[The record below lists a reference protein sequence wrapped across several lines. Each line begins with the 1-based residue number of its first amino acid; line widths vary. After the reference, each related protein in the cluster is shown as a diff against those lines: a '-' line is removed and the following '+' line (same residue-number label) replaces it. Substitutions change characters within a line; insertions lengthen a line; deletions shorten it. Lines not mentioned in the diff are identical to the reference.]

1 MPKIMDTH
9 DSLTL
14 EQEYKGTV
22 GVFKEADKVTSAT
35 DEMLDLH
42 RIAYKA
48 CENFQILFKMSYI
61 SGILVQNGNTGV
73 PNV

>member
-9 DSLTL
+9 DSLAL
-14 EQEYKGTV
+14 EEEYKGTI

-42 RIAYKA
+42 HITYKA
-48 CENFQILFKMSYI
+48 CENFSDCF
-61 SGILVQNGNTGV
+61 
-73 PNV
+73 

>member
-1 MPKIMDTH
+1 MPKIMNTH

-22 GVFKEADKVTSAT
+22 GVFKEADKVTNAT
-35 DEMLDLH
+35 DEMLDLY

-48 CENFQILFKMSYI
+48 CENFSDSF
-61 SGILVQNGNTGV
+61 
-73 PNV
+73 

>member
-9 DSLTL
+9 DNLAL
-14 EQEYKGTV
+14 EEEYKGTV

-42 RIAYKA
+42 RITYKA
-48 CENFQILFKMSYI
+48 CENFSDCVLYFRH
-61 SGILVQNGNTGV
+61 ILVQNGNISV

>member
-35 DEMLDLH
+35 DEMLDLY

-48 CENFQILFKMSYI
+48 CENFSDSF
-61 SGILVQNGNTGV
+61 
-73 PNV
+73 

>member
-1 MPKIMDTH
+1 MDTC

-35 DEMLDLH
+35 DEMLDLN
-42 RIAYKA
+42 RITYKA
-48 CENFQILFKMSYI
+48 YENFSDCF
-61 SGILVQNGNTGV
+61 
-73 PNV
+73 

>member
-1 MPKIMDTH
+1 MPKIMDTC

-22 GVFKEADKVTSAT
+22 GVFKETDKVTSAT

-42 RIAYKA
+42 QIAYMA
-48 CENFQILFKMSYI
+48 CENFSDSF
-61 SGILVQNGNTGV
+61 
-73 PNV
+73 

>member
-1 MPKIMDTH
+1 MKMPEIMDTR

-14 EQEYKGTV
+14 EEEYKGTV

-35 DEMLDLH
+35 DEMLDLY

-48 CENFQILFKMSYI
+48 CENFSDSF
-61 SGILVQNGNTGV
+61 
-73 PNV
+73 

>member
-1 MPKIMDTH
+1 MPKIMDTR

-22 GVFKEADKVTSAT
+22 CVFKESDKVTSAT

-48 CENFQILFKMSYI
+48 CENFSDCF
-61 SGILVQNGNTGV
+61 
-73 PNV
+73 

>member
-1 MPKIMDTH
+1 MPKIMDTR

-22 GVFKEADKVTSAT
+22 GVFKEADKVTSTT
-35 DEMLDLH
+35 DKMLDLH

-48 CENFQILFKMSYI
+48 CANFSESF
-61 SGILVQNGNTGV
+61 
-73 PNV
+73 

>member
-1 MPKIMDTH
+1 MPKIMDTR

-14 EQEYKGTV
+14 EEEYKGTV
-22 GVFKEADKVTSAT
+22 CVFKEADKVTSAT

-48 CENFQILFKMSYI
+48 CENFSDCF
-61 SGILVQNGNTGV
+61 
-73 PNV
+73 